1 MTIQQQIEQLEAL
14 ARIDERIRKV
24 EESLQSHRGGLET
37 LKTDLANTEQ
47 RIAAD
52 KEALGTMDKARNDL
66 TGEIRQMNNQI
77 EKAREKMSRS
87 RNERESLAAQREY
100 EDLRR
105 LVRDREDEVERLSKI
120 SDKARESIQEGDAK
134 RTALDAELAGTKDG
148 AQQQLVVGEEDRVRL
163 AHEREIAVKALPPT
177 VYRRYESIRARRPK
191 AIAQT
196 SDGTCNGCHIAVPPM
211 MFQKMLRLE
220 EFEQCPNCRRILYY
234 VPRSATPSSEAGAEE

>member
-1 MTIQQQIEQLEAL
+1 MTIAQQIEQLETL
-14 ARIDERIRKV
+14 ARLDERIRKV
-24 EESLQSHRGGLET
+24 EESLKTHRGGLET
-37 LKTDLANTEQ
+37 LKSDLANTEQ

-77 EKAREKMSRS
+77 EKAREKQARS
-87 RNERESLAAQREY
+87 RNERESVAAQREY

-105 LVRDREDEVERLSKI
+105 LVRDREDEVERLNKI
-120 SDKARESIQEGDAK
+120 SEKARESIQGSDAK
-134 RTALDAELAGTKDG
+134 RTALDAELAGTAEG

-163 AHEREIAVKALPPT
+163 AAEREIAVKALP
-177 VYRRYESIRARRPK
+177 VALYRRYESVRARRPK

-220 EFEQCPNCRRILYY
+220 EFETCPNCRRLLYY
-234 VPRSATPSSEAGAEE
+234 VPRRPAPSEAGAEE

>member
-1 MTIQQQIEQLEAL
+1 MTIQQQIEQLETL

-24 EESLQSHRGGLET
+24 EESLSTHRGGLET

-52 KEALGTMDKARNDL
+52 KEALGSMDKTRNDL
-66 TGEIRQMNNQI
+66 QSEIRQMNSQI

-87 RNERESLAAQREY
+87 RNERESLAAQREF

-105 LVRDREDEVERLSKI
+105 LVRDREDEVERLTKI
-120 SDKARESIQEGDAK
+120 SEKARESIQEGDAK
-134 RTALDAELAGTKDG
+134 RTALDAELAGTKEG
-148 AQQQLVVGEEDRVRL
+148 ATAHLVVGEEDRVRL
-163 AHEREIAVKALPPT
+163 ARDREIAVKALPPA

-234 VPRSATPSSEAGAEE
+234 VPKRPAPNEAGAEE